1 MTFQFVVYNT
11 ILRRYPSQAFEKFRE
26 GDNLYTTTVHVLVSA
41 IQKLSRTV
49 AMPNEVKLYRGLG
62 GLIDLPGVFWKG
74 DQSGCKGFTEWGF
87 LSTTASKQVAIQY
100 SGADKGRPKAMV
112 LEIETNA
119 VDKGACIRD
128 LSQ

>member
-1 MTFQFVVYNT
+1 MYPTT
-11 ILRRYPSQAFEKFRE
+11 I
-26 GDNLYTTTVHVLVSA
+26 HVLVSA
-41 IQKLSRTV
+41 IQKLSRSEPIPQGT
-49 AMPNEVKLYRGLG
+49 KLYRGLG
-62 GLIDLPGVFWKG
+62 GLMDLPEMFWKG
-74 DQSGCKGFTEWGF
+74 EEARGGCKGFTEWAF
-87 LSTTASKQVAIQY
+87 LSTTASKQVAVQY